1 MEHKCHESFP
11 PSHEEISRQLERIL
25 ASPDFK
31 ATPSQIAFL
40 EFVVNQALAGNSSQ
54 IKGYT
59 VATEV
64 FGRGPNYDPNI
75 DPIVSIQADILRR
88 TLERYYL
95 NAGKNGPIPID
106 IPKDTY
112 VPVFKKRKLPCT
124 YAFKEQWRLFSSL
137 VPS

>member
-1 MEHKCHESFP
+1 MKDQYTKAP
-11 PSHEEISRQLERIL
+11 PSFQKAISHQIELILE
-25 ASPDFK
+25 SPDFN
-31 ATPSQIAFL
+31 ATPQQIAFL
-40 EFVVNQALAGNSSQ
+40 KFVVNQTLAGKGLE
-54 IKGYT
+54 IKDYT

-75 DPIVSIQADILRR
+75 DPIVSIQADILWR

-95 NAGKNGPIPID
+95 NAGKNGPIRID